1 MKFDDFFSILFFV
14 TMAIVFL
21 WWINWIIGLVV
32 TGLLVLGSIGYVIWR
47 YRDEW

>member
-21 WWINWIIGLVV
+21 WWTNWILGLVV
-32 TGLLVLGSIGYVIWR
+32 TGIMVLGIAGYAIW
-47 YRDEW
+47 YFIEG